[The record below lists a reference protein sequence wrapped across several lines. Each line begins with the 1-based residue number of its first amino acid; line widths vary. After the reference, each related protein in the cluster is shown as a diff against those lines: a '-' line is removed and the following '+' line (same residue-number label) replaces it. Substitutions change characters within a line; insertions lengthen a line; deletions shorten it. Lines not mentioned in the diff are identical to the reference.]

1 MTLRDILRFL
11 IIACIFITP
20 FIALIVSSSMFFPFI
35 TGKNF
40 TFRILVEVMLG
51 AWLLLMFID
60 ATYRPK
66 FSWILGAAGIFLAV
80 ITVADFTGANPF
92 RSFWSNYERMEGLVT
107 HIHLFLFFIIAGSV
121 IVSEQL
127 WNWFW
132 RTYLVASLIVAMNA
146 FSQLAGKSAIHQGST
161 RLDATLGNATYLAI
175 YALFNI
181 FIAMFLY
188 ARSDKKSGFAW
199 LYPVVAVV
207 NLVVLYYTQTRGSL
221 LGLVGGGLLAFLLV
235 AFFDKNHPKLKKYA
249 IGGTVGLI
257 ALVGLFV
264 AFRHSAFIQ
273 TTPTLERMASI
284 SLSDN
289 TTKSRFMIWQMSWE
303 GFKEH
308 PLLGWGQE
316 NFLYVFSKHYNPG
329 MWAQEP
335 WFDRSHDVFFDWLI
349 AGGALGL
356 LAYLSLFGTV
366 LYYLWFAQSGKT
378 HFSVLE
384 RAILTGMLAGYFI
397 HNIFVF
403 DNLTS
408 YLIFF
413 AVLAYV
419 HTLGTPTPTVA
430 ASTQSKDKKGE
441 VFETG
446 DVMIAAVVIAALTFG
461 MIYFVNIRN
470 INANTA
476 LINAIQPDGV
486 MIDDGKGG
494 KKIALEDLM
503 DQSLI
508 GTGEAREQLLQITVE
523 MLDPRVPAQVRQ
535 QFYDVTE
542 AQLEQ
547 ELARDGENLRT
558 QSFAATFY
566 ARFGQYEKA
575 TQHFQKAIEL
585 SPTRQSTYID
595 FAMMYV
601 GLERYADAE
610 VNAKKAFELDPTYPD
625 ARVAYATTLIHQKKF
640 AEGETVMLPLKGTA
654 NYYNPRII
662 NAYGMTEQYAKILE
676 LVNEKI
682 AGGAGEARDYFSLAA
697 SYAGLGKKTE
707 ALAAVAKA
715 VSLDAN
721 LKTQGDQITAQIQK
735 L

>member
-40 TFRILVEVMLG
+40 TFRILVELMLG

-60 ATYRPK
+60 ASYRPK

-80 ITVADFTGANPF
+80 IAVADFTGVNPF

-107 HIHLFLFFIIAGSV
+107 HIHLFFFFIIAGSV

-127 WNWFW
+127 WTWFW
-132 RTYLVASLIVAMNA
+132 RTYLGASLIIAMNA
-146 FSQLAGKSAIHQGST
+146 FSQLAGKSEIHQGST

-175 YALFNI
+175 FMLFNI
-181 FIAMFLY
+181 FIAMFLF
-188 ARSDKKSGFAW
+188 ARSNKKSGFAW

-221 LGLVGGGLLAFLLV
+221 LGLIGGGLLAFLLV
-235 AFFDKNHPKLKKYA
+235 AFFDKQHPQLKKYA
-249 IGGTVGLI
+249 LGGAVGLVV
-257 ALVGLFV
+257 LVGLFI
-264 AFRHSAFIQ
+264 AFRDSALIKAS
-273 TTPTLERMASI
+273 PTLERMASI

-289 TTKSRFMIWQMSWE
+289 TTKSRFMIWEMSWK

-308 PLLGWGQE
+308 PFLGWGQE
-316 NFLYVFSKHYNPG
+316 NFLYVFAKHYNPG

-335 WFDRSHDVFFDWLI
+335 WFDRSHNVFFDWLI
-349 AGGALGL
+349 AGGAFGL
-356 LAYLSLFGTV
+356 LAYLSLFGAI
-366 LYYLWFAQSGKT
+366 LYYLWFAPSGRGR
-378 HFSVLE
+378 FSVLE

-408 YLIFF
+408 YLVFF
-413 AVLAYV
+413 ALLAYV
-419 HTLGTPTPTVA
+419 HSMATPTPA
-430 ASTQSKDKKGE
+430 LASSSTTTKKDDA
-441 VFETG
+441 FEAG
-446 DVMIAAVVIAALTFG
+446 DVAIAAVIIAALTVG

-476 LINAIQPDGV
+476 LIKAIQPDGV
-486 MIDDGKGG
+486 MIEDGKGG
-494 KKIALEDLM
+494 KKIALENLM
-503 DQSLI
+503 DESLI
-508 GTGEAREQLLQITVE
+508 GTSEAREQLLQITVE
-523 MLDPRVPAQVRQ
+523 MLDPRVPAQIRQ

-542 AQLEQ
+542 PQVEA

-566 ARFGQYEKA
+566 ARYGQYEKA

-585 SPTRQSTYID
+585 SPTRQSTYLD
-595 FAMMYV
+595 LAMMYV
-601 GLERYADAE
+601 GLERYAQAE
-610 VNAKKAFELDPTYPD
+610 VNAQKAFELDSTHPD
-625 ARVAYATTLIHQKKF
+625 ARVAYATTLIHLKKF
-640 AEGETVMLPLKGTA
+640 TEGEAIILPLKGTA
-654 NYYNPRII
+654 NYYNMRII
-662 NAYGMTEQYAKILE
+662 NAYGMAENYAKIIE

-682 AGGAGEARDYFSLAA
+682 AAGAGEARDYFSLAA
-697 SYAGLGKKTE
+697 SYAGLGKKAE
-707 ALAAVAKA
+707 ALAAVEKA

-721 LKTQGDQITAQIQK
+721 LKAQGDQIIAQIKQ